1 MKIEKSLVR
10 DDSSQA
16 GMESKARN
24 ACKYDQTNNQ
34 SAEGT
39 TENGLLTDYLLLK
52 NSGKVLMKENFVKCV
67 NFINVLKFGTHCVPN

>member
-1 MKIEKSLVR
+1 
-10 DDSSQA
+10 
-16 GMESKARN
+16 MESEARN

-52 NSGKVLMKENFVKCV
+52 NLVRVMMKVILD
-67 NFINVLKFGTHCVPN
+67 I